1 MTSQLTEIRAAAVAL
16 LKKRFQRVY
25 ENRVTAPAQS
35 QLPCVVVYIDGR
47 RSEVFN
53 GSPVELKHTARLVT
67 MVCVQANE
75 QADALAEEMLAVVE
89 RLFYANPTL
98 RRQDANGEPCDT
110 LADDL
115 LPDNLNIEYDDGGEY
130 VGAYYQQGWQAVYYE
145 QCGDYVGG
153 AAEYHPQAVI
163 GQSFADGLTAS
174 NRWQLYG
181 TDPEIEAEDLIP
193 KG

>member
-1 MTSQLTEIRAAAVAL
+1 MTSQLTEIRSAAVAL
-16 LKKRFQRVY
+16 LKKRFLRVY
-25 ENRVTAPAQS
+25 DNRVTAPAHS

-53 GSPVELKHTARLVT
+53 VSPVELKHTVRLVT

-98 RRQDANGEPCDT
+98 RRLDVNGEQCDM

-115 LPDNLNIEYDDGGEY
+115 LPDNLNIEYDDSGEY
-130 VGAYYQQGWQAVYYE
+130 VCAYYQQGWQAVYHE
-145 QCGDYVGG
+145 QCGEYVGG
-153 AAEYHPQAVI
+153 AAEYYPQAVI
-163 GQSFADGLTAS
+163 VQSFSDGLTAS